1 MKGMPKVSEFQ
12 KNNSDILL
20 SAGTDSETAWVKSY
34 TLMQKSL
41 LKEMDKDQGCRH
53 DLFKITNMVLRREPT
68 FSPLSS
74 FHVKTALL
82 WYNQTT
88 TDWKKEQ
95 LAERFTEFVKFLRDA
110 LQHKA
115 LKQFWISDLN
125 LLADI
130 SAVTLGNME
139 SRLTKILNSEQE
151 RSKVLKAE
159 RQEEKKQSALQEDKV

>member
-1 MKGMPKVSEFQ
+1 
-12 KNNSDILL
+12 
-20 SAGTDSETAWVKSY
+20 
-34 TLMQKSL
+34 MQKSL
-41 LKEMDKDQGCRH
+41 LKDMDKDQGCRH
-53 DLFKITNMVLRREPT
+53 DLFKITNTVLRREPT

-88 TDWKKEQ
+88 TEWKKEQ
-95 LAERFTEFVKFLRDA
+95 LAERFTGFVGFLRDA
-110 LQHKA
+110 LQRKD
-115 LKQFWISDLN
+115 LKHFWITDLD

-139 SRLTKILNSEQE
+139 SRLTNILNSQQE

-159 RQEEKKQSALQEDKV
+159 QQKGKKQGAL

>member
-1 MKGMPKVSEFQ
+1 MR
-12 KNNSDILL
+12 
-20 SAGTDSETAWVKSY
+20 
-34 TLMQKSL
+34 KSL
-41 LKEMDKDQGCRH
+41 LKDMAKDQGCRH
-53 DLFKITNMVLRREPT
+53 DLFKITNTVLRREPT

-88 TDWKKEQ
+88 TEWKREQ
-95 LAERFTEFVKFLRDA
+95 LAERFTGFVGFLRDA
-110 LQHKA
+110 LKCKD
-115 LKQFWISDLN
+115 LKHFWITDLN